1 MDGSSFTVF
10 VAVFPVFCD
19 DINQLIVHLGP
30 NQRLMGLDVGEKT
43 IGMAISD
50 ALLSIATPVDTIMRG
65 KFSKDAETLAA
76 LVKSR
81 NVAGFVVGYPINMNG
96 TEGPRCQSIRQFC
109 RNLHEIM
116 ALPIMLQD
124 ERMSSMAVTRVMDD
138 AELSRGRKAE
148 LVDKL
153 AASYILQSALDKK
166 KKS

>member
-1 MDGSSFTVF
+1 M
-10 VAVFPVFCD
+10 FCD
-19 DINQLIVHLGP
+19 DINDLIARLGP

-50 ALLSIATPVDTIMRG
+50 ALLSIASPHDTIMRG
-65 KFSKDAETLAA
+65 KFSKDAETLTA
-76 LVKSR
+76 LVESR
-81 NVAGFVVGYPINMNG
+81 KIGGFVVGYPINMNG

-109 RNLHEIM
+109 RNLHEYLH
-116 ALPIMLQD
+116 LPIMLQD

-166 KKS
+166 AKN